1 MATRPSQKR
10 QMHLRLIHDG
20 AQPGTPLDE
29 PLQFGLQDS
38 NADVHPGTAVA
49 SGTRRFDLTLD
60 VRAAATGQ
68 PTFSGAFVHGPPQA
82 RFLYLSWKREAARA
96 ALLKAPWGWR
106 IKIPLSGI
114 GWADIQAAEQPDACL
129 AADVTGRRP
138 HRSEAIEWRLETLRD
153 A

>member
-1 MATRPSQKR
+1 
-10 QMHLRLIHDG
+10 MHLRLIHDG

-38 NADVHPGTAVA
+38 NGDVHPGTPVA

-60 VRAAATGQ
+60 VRTAATGQ
-68 PTFSGAFVHGPPQA
+68 PVFSGAFVHGRPPA
-82 RFLYLSWKREAARA
+82 HFLYLSWKREATRA
-96 ALLKAPWGWR
+96 ARLNAPWGWR

-114 GWADIQAAEQPDACL
+114 GWADIQAAERPDTCL
-129 AADVTGRRP
+129 AADVTSRRP
-138 HRSEAIEWRLETLRD
+138 HRTEAVEWRLETLRN